1 MQWILHDWSD
11 EDCVKILRNCKISVS
26 HGANKGKVII
36 IDTMLQSN
44 SNDLGIM
51 RTQHLWDVYI
61 MTMTFGKER
70 NKMEWK
76 AIFNK
81 AGFSGFKIVCELG
94 VHSVIEVYP

>member
-1 MQWILHDWSD
+1 MQWVLHDWSD
-11 EDCVKILRNCKISVS
+11 EDCVKILKNCKMSVS
-26 HGANKGKVII
+26 REVNKGKVII

-44 SNDLGIM
+44 LNNFNTT

-70 NKMEWK
+70 NKKEWK
-76 AIFNK
+76 AIFDK
-81 AGFSGFKIVCELG
+81 AGFSEFKIICELG